1 MEPSPYDLPIFPRW
15 HGAVSPDGRLVA
27 SISASEVSMS
37 NPTSGTL
44 RLSNGLE
51 IDRCNPA
58 FIWSDDSRFLAV
70 PQWRYCLGLQLR
82 QRVLV
87 IDTAE
92 RSVFASKPLAWILQ
106 TRSFERGTLM
116 VEGEPASRA
125 SKEFV
130 WRVPEELRRFTRIA
144 VAR

>member
-1 MEPSPYDLPIFPRW
+1 
-15 HGAVSPDGRLVA
+15 
-27 SISASEVSMS
+27 MS

-44 RLSNGLE
+44 RLSDGLQ

-58 FIWSDDSRFLAV
+58 FLWSDDSRFLAV
-70 PQWRYCLGLQLR
+70 PQWRYFLGLQLR
-82 QRVLV
+82 QRLLV

-106 TRSFERGTLM
+106 PLSFEHGTLT

-125 SKEFV
+125 PKEFV
-130 WRVPEELRRFTRIA
+130 WRIPEELRRMIRIA
-144 VAR
+144 VAW